1 MLALRNG
8 NDRVIVVDPGD
19 SMEAVAEATDLILDP
34 DHGDFLPFEWITDKG
49 ESYEAYIVFS
59 DDGDGLSL
67 IIPKLAGI
75 DARLLALCEMF
86 VTPLGDS

>member
-19 SMEAVAEATDLILDP
+19 SMEAVAEASDLILDP
-34 DHGDFLPFEWITDKG
+34 DHDDFLPFEWVTDQG
-49 ESYEAYIVFS
+49 GRYEAYIVFS

-67 IIPKLAGI
+67 IIPKQAGV
-75 DARLLALCEMF
+75 DVRLLALCEMF
-86 VTPLGDS
+86 VTPHGAS

>member
-19 SMEAVAEATDLILDP
+19 SMEAVAAASDLILDP
-34 DHGDFLPFEWITDKG
+34 DHDDFMPFEWVADQG
-49 ESYEAYIVFS
+49 ERFEAYIVFS

-67 IIPKLAGI
+67 IIPKQEGV

-86 VTPLGDS
+86 ATR

>member
-19 SMEAVAEATDLILDP
+19 SMEAVAEASDLILDP
-34 DHGDFLPFEWITDKG
+34 DHDDFLPFEWVTDQG
-49 ESYEAYIVFS
+49 GRYEAYIAFS

-67 IIPKLAGI
+67 IVPKLVGV